1 MLIDRSARGGQGGS
15 QPTIGQPEGV
25 RSGGRAR
32 RGHWANQA
40 RVGKMCEIS
49 MRALN
54 HLEYGDGNATLK
66 TPELVFMVF
75 GMRISL
81 TLMTGAADAL
91 PPDTR

>member
-1 MLIDRSARGGQGGS
+1 
-15 QPTIGQPEGV
+15 
-25 RSGGRAR
+25 
-32 RGHWANQA
+32 
-40 RVGKMCEIS
+40 

-66 TPELVFMVF
+66 TPESVFTVF

>member
-1 MLIDRSARGGQGGS
+1 
-15 QPTIGQPEGV
+15 
-25 RSGGRAR
+25 
-32 RGHWANQA
+32 
-40 RVGKMCEIS
+40 MCEIS

-54 HLEYGDGNATLK
+54 HLAYGDGNATLK